1 MINRLGSLQEEL
13 KEDPALNAKVLRPL
27 MSTSRAPQTL
37 LSSRITCS
45 KLLRLII
52 LIQADIIVLKTD
64 TFDFKEMVTKM
75 FQAFKGASSSTPSR
89 SALPTAAISEVHS
102 PIGGRICSYPEVT
115 PSSKAIHITKA
126 GGSSFTTPRDDK
138 GKGIATESHPS
149 PPKLVKASREI
160 CQDPD
165 APILINYM
173 IDGKMVQLIDE

>member
-37 LSSRITCS
+37 IR
-45 KLLRLII
+45 K
-52 LIQADIIVLKTD
+52 
-64 TFDFKEMVTKM
+64 MVTKM

-89 SALPTAAISEVHS
+89 SALQAAAISEVHA

-126 GGSSFTTPRDDK
+126 GDSSFTTPRDDK

-160 CQDPD
+160 RQDHD
-165 APILINYM
+165 HTVLI
-173 IDGKMVQLIDE
+173 